1 VSTPPSKKE
10 VMLALLERA
19 EARVHLDARR
29 PGVILPQR
37 LLGDGHVRLDY
48 AYGFTPPIPDLVID
62 DEGIHATLS
71 FNRQPAKTFIP
82 WTAIYLIADYDG
94 HGAVW
99 PEDIPPDLLE
109 PGAAPT
115 GAGTLTPPPP
125 VEVEV
130 TETALAPRATPARPR
145 LAAVPDDATP
155 TGEEQPPP
163 APPPVEEPVA
173 TDGGDDEG
181 GPPRPRRP
189 SHLKLVK

>member
-1 VSTPPSKKE
+1 
-10 VMLALLERA
+10 MLALLERA

-29 PGVILPQR
+29 PGVVLPPR

-62 DEGIHATLS
+62 DAGVHATLS
-71 FNRQPAKTFIP
+71 FNRQATKTFIP

-109 PGAAPT
+109 PGSAPAGAA
-115 GAGTLTPPPP
+115 TLKAPPP
-125 VEVEV
+125 VEV
-130 TETALAPRATPARPR
+130 TETSLTPMAAPPPARPR
-145 LAAVPDDATP
+145 LSAVPDDARP
-155 TGEEQPPP
+155 TGDEPPPP
-163 APPPVEEPVA
+163 APPPAAAEPAA
-173 TDGGDDEG
+173 TDRPDGSSDGTDGEE
-181 GPPRPRRP
+181 PPRPRRP